1 MPRPKTLPDE
11 EVLQAALG
19 LIRAGGPE
27 SLTFARLAGACGLSA
42 ATLVQR
48 FGSKAGL
55 KRSALLLAWDR
66 LDQQTATLAAHAP
79 PTSRGAIEI
88 LVGLSTDYGGVEA
101 YAEGLLLLREDLR
114 DPALRARGAA
124 WKVALCAALEE
135 RFRDV
140 PGAPRGIGLLL
151 ASQWQGALLWWSF
164 DPQQGVRRYVERS
177 LTRFVSSV
185 LRQELPAAA
194 GNPSES
200 EGTERAPP
208 ERGGAP

>member
-19 LIRAGGPE
+19 VIREGGPE
-27 SLTFARLAGACGLSA
+27 ALTFSRLAGACGLSA

-55 KRSALLLAWDR
+55 KRSALMLAWDR
-66 LDQQTATLAAHAP
+66 LDQRTAALAAQAP
-79 PTSRGAIEI
+79 RTPRGAVEI
-88 LVGLSTDYGGVEA
+88 LVRLSTDYEGIEA

-124 WKVALCAALEE
+124 WQAALCLALED

-140 PGAPRGIGLLL
+140 PGAPAGIGLLL

-164 DPQQGVRRYVERS
+164 DPRQSVRRYVERS
-177 LTRFVSSV
+177 LTRFVS
-185 LRQELPAAA
+185 AAV
-194 GNPSES
+194 P
-200 EGTERAPP
+200 TEAPP
-208 ERGGAP
+208 LRGQS